1 MSRDESQH
9 PDSLGFLNYTGA
21 LQAGDDLKVEN
32 GTTVEAAEACVSS
45 CWFDTHAL
53 CCDTFDVAK
62 LETAFVHGSWCA
74 TNISCEGITYNANSS
89 QPQKRVY
96 FKRGITLNADAAWG
110 SRIKATHAP
119 PGPQTQQIWV
129 KRVSP
134 ATDDGG
140 PTMAVLFVNAGPT
153 NSTANF
159 GVTLAEL
166 GITSARGA
174 SVRNIWKHQD
184 ESPISAGGRLDVA
197 IAGHSSL
204 FYKIAPK

>member
-1 MSRDESQH
+1 
-9 PDSLGFLNYTGA
+9 
-21 LQAGDDLKVEN
+21 
-32 GTTVEAAEACVSS
+32 
-45 CWFDTHAL
+45 
-53 CCDTFDVAK
+53 
-62 LETAFVHGSWCA
+62 
-74 TNISCEGITYNANSS
+74 
-89 QPQKRVY
+89 
-96 FKRGITLNADAAWG
+96 
-110 SRIKATHAP
+110 
-119 PGPQTQQIWV
+119 
-129 KRVSP
+129 
-134 ATDDGG
+134 
-140 PTMAVLFVNAGPT
+140 MAVLFVNAGPT

>member
-1 MSRDESQH
+1 MVVVIR
-9 PDSLGFLNYTGA
+9 
-21 LQAGDDLKVEN
+21 
-32 GTTVEAAEACVSS
+32 
-45 CWFDTHAL
+45 
-53 CCDTFDVAK
+53 
-62 LETAFVHGSWCA
+62 WCA
-74 TNISCEGITYNANSS
+74 ANASCEGITFKLNSS

-134 ATDDGG
+134 ATSDEGG

-153 NSTANF
+153 NSTADF
-159 GVTLAEL
+159 GVSLAEL

-174 SVRNIWKHQD
+174 SVRNIWKLQD
-184 ESPISAGGRLDVA
+184 EGEISVGGSLNVSGV
-197 IAGHSSL
+197 AGHSSRL
-204 FYKIAPK
+204 YKITPK